1 MACKVP
7 LEFLLND
14 DRRLALVDGRNR
26 LDALAAAGFRFADRN
41 TLPPGEFASGPARM
55 FDPKGKDREAKANL
69 QIAQGR
75 GGTAPYHELREVAG
89 DYLALFRELTRH
101 WPDDLRDTCNRET

>member
-1 MACKVP
+1 MSRAVLVVTLLVP
-7 LEFLLND
+7 
-14 DRRLALVDGRNR
+14 ASG
-26 LDALAAAGFRFADRN
+26 ASAGQAFDWA
-41 TLPPGEFASGPARM
+41 PGEFASGPARM

-75 GGTAPYHELREVAG
+75 GGTAPYHELCEVAG

-101 WPDDLRDTCNRET
+101 WPDDLRDTCNGET